1 VQLLTIK
8 HHGLVILN
16 FFSIHLRVNQL
27 KFDVNS
33 KNKSMRILSIGHGEV
48 IIPTPGWG
56 AVETIIH
63 ETNEVL
69 ISHNFVTGILNS
81 KSIFTWIQAKRFS
94 PKIILLHDDSKL
106 LRTKLFWPRAKIILI
121 THYGYAAFPEKWGKV
136 YRSRVVRTFNFA
148 NKIVCLSP
156 DILQEFTKYF
166 KSEKLILSPNGTS
179 LSAHIRKQ
187 NFQKKFICLGK
198 IEPRKKQYEIY
209 KKLVDSDFDVDY
221 FGQIEDLRVKL
232 LISEDQQ
239 AATCFKGP
247 ISREKLNLI
256 LCDYVGLILVSDAEA
271 DSLVLY
277 EAQMAGLPLVISRN
291 SVGSQDLNL
300 PWIKTIEDIDD
311 LPNAMEDVLSSNF
324 NAITI
329 SNFARLNYNWELRMK
344 NLLIYLVEICSEELK
359 VYNRK
364 DSDNK
369 DQS

>member
-1 VQLLTIK
+1 MQLLTVK
-8 HHGLVILN
+8 HYGLLILN

-48 IIPTPGWG
+48 IVPTPGWG

-69 ISHNFVTGILNS
+69 INHDFVTGILNS

-106 LRTKLFWPRAKIILI
+106 LRTKLFWPRTKIILI

-156 DILQEFTKYF
+156 AILQEFTKYF
-166 KSEKLILSPNGTS
+166 KREKLILSPNGTS
-179 LSAHIRKQ
+179 LSAQIKQQ

-209 KKLVDSDFDVDY
+209 KNLVDSDFDVDY

-271 DSLVLY
+271 DPLVLY
-277 EAQMAGLPLVISRN
+277 EAQIAGLPLVVSRN
-291 SVGSQDLNL
+291 SAGSQDLNL
-300 PWIKTIEDIDD
+300 PWIKTIENIDD
-311 LPNAMEDVLSSNF
+311 LPNAMKDILSSNF
-324 NAITI
+324 NALTI
-329 SNFARLNYNWELRMK
+329 SNFARLNYNWELRMR
-344 NLLIYLVEICSEELK
+344 NILIYLIKICSEEGK

-364 DSDNK
+364 DSDDK